1 MDFEAYG
8 LVLAIHSTLRWVALA
23 AGVVAT
29 AAAWGSR
36 LGSSSWADTTSG
48 AGRAFAVAMD
58 LQLVVGLVLY
68 VVLSPSVAAGLG
80 NMSGAM
86 ADSQHRFW
94 MIEHPAAMILALV
107 LAHVG
112 AAKSR
117 RAVRTEDGT
126 DPSAWYFTLALLLVV
141 AVLPWPFFDYGRPL
155 LPNW

>member
-8 LVLAIHSTLRWVALA
+8 LVLATHSTLRWVALGAGFVA
-23 AGVVAT
+23 A

-36 LGSSSWADTTSG
+36 MGSSSWADTVTG
-48 AGRAFAVAMD
+48 AGRTFAVTMD

-68 VVLSPSVAAGLG
+68 LALSPTVASGLG

-94 MIEHPAAMILALV
+94 MVEHPVAMIVALV

-112 AAKSR
+112 VAKSR
-117 RAVRTEDGT
+117 RRAGT
-126 DPSAWYFTLALLLVV
+126 DGHRQAAWYFTLAVLLVV
-141 AVLPWPFFDYGRPL
+141 AVLPWPFLDYGRPL
-155 LPNW
+155 MPSW